1 MHMPYVTATTIPPVA
16 NYSNRYID
24 PFHTVVPT
32 SVIIPSGPSRI
43 VETHFNASADN
54 GFPGRDIPQL
64 HAKKGE
70 RFIFGG
76 DVSVS
81 QSNKT
86 RKNALFG

>member
-54 GFPGRDIPQL
+54 GFPGRYT
-64 HAKKGE
+64 GGS
-70 RFIFGG
+70 FIR
-76 DVSVS
+76 DYQNSIID
-81 QSNKT
+81 
-86 RKNALFG
+86 